1 MTFTSLKKSHKLFII
16 MTFKLSLCL
25 LSLHSYLMI
34 LYKEYIY
41 IHSNFMYVTF
51 FGVNFIAR
59 SIFD

>member
-34 LYKEYIY
+34 LY